1 MWFGRK
7 DKNRRHERTQH
18 VLDVKLRPSQRRQL
32 RLRRGAMLLGLPL
45 CLFLGAYGAWRGG
58 GYAIEQLIE
67 NNPAFAI
74 HQIDVQTDG
83 VIAPEQIRGWAGV
96 KLDDNLFAL
105 DLGRVKRDLELVPY
119 IQSAALERVLP
130 HCLKIRVVEREP
142 VAQCFYPRVNADG
155 VLENVVF
162 YLDAQGYIFPPLETQ
177 QRGVPAPR
185 DPRLPVCVGI
195 VPGALRSGRQIEA
208 PQVQAAL
215 RLIEAFERSPMA
227 NLAELK
233 EIDVAAPNVLQVNTG
248 QSCSLTFGLTDWDGQ
263 LRRWRAIHDFGRQLG
278 KYVAWIDLSVA
289 NNVPARWLETD
300 TAPPPPSKVGKPSRL
315 KKKHV

>member
-1 MWFGRK
+1 MWFRRK
-7 DKNRRHERTQH
+7 DKNRRHERPQH
-18 VLDVKLRPSQRRQL
+18 VLDVKLRASQRQQL
-32 RLRRGAMLLGLPL
+32 RLRRGVMLLGLPL

-83 VIAPEQIRGWAGV
+83 AIAPEQIRRWAGV
-96 KLDDNLFAL
+96 KLDNNLFAL

-162 YLDAQGYIFPPLETQ
+162 YLDPQGYIFPPLEAQ

-185 DPRLPVCVGI
+185 DPRLPVCAGI
-195 VPGALRSGRQIEA
+195 VPGALRPGRQVEA

-233 EIDVAAPNVLQVNTG
+233 EIDVATPNLLQVNTG
-248 QSCSLTFGLTDWDGQ
+248 QSCSLTFGLTDFDGQ
-263 LRRWRAIHDFGRQLG
+263 LRRWHAIYDFGRQLG

-300 TAPPPPSKVGKPSRL
+300 AAPPPPSKVGKPARA